1 MPGFDLPEKEV
12 VIFRNESCI
21 SAISKNIW
29 LVQRTTHII
38 VMELKRWETAEIKY
52 PLPILFPLW
61 TYNCYW
67 STIQVF
73 TFNFKTVPR
82 KNWKIPIII
91 GQGWLH
97 LRGIFFSLDWV
108 WRPKSK
114 RVIKLLRVIIF
125 SQLVVRKN
133 LIRKT
138 FNLNYIIPRNGLV
151 ELAALDEV
159 KESGR
164 EDLNIISNVK
174 PRSS

>member
-1 MPGFDLPEKEV
+1 M
-12 VIFRNESCI
+12 
-21 SAISKNIW
+21 
-29 LVQRTTHII
+29 
-38 VMELKRWETAEIKY
+38 
-52 PLPILFPLW
+52 
-61 TYNCYW
+61 
-67 STIQVF
+67 
-73 TFNFKTVPR
+73 
-82 KNWKIPIII
+82 
-91 GQGWLH
+91 
-97 LRGIFFSLDWV
+97 

-159 KESGR
+159 KETGR